1 MSLTGRLRDVLR
13 RDEPAVD
20 ADTLIARIDA
30 LGRFT
35 GAAASHLP
43 AETLRPAETVITRA
57 GDRLALSRDHT
68 VVALAGATGSG
79 KSSLFNA
86 LAGMELSTV
95 GFRRPTTGV
104 AHACVWQEKG
114 TGDLLDWLDV
124 PKPQRFVR
132 ESALD
137 AEDQATLRGLVLL
150 DLPDF
155 DSIEAAHRAEVDRL
169 LRLVD
174 LVIWVTD
181 PQKYADQV
189 IHEQYL
195 QMFHRQAPNMVVVLN
210 QADRLSD
217 PDVARCLTDLRGLLG
232 ADGLGR
238 VPLLATSATGP
249 GPGIGE
255 LRGTLERAVAER
267 MAALRRLSAD
277 VDEAVDDLTPLVGPM
292 VGADALDRAVTRDLS
307 ESLAVSAGVP
317 AVTEATARA
326 YRFRAGKSMGW
337 PLTRWVRH
345 LKVDPLARLRLG
357 RANAAAASASS
368 LPGPTTA
375 ERSTATLAIR
385 AVGERSGHGLPG
397 PWAAAITAAARSRSA
412 DLGDAL
418 DRAIVGTDLGVDRK
432 PFWWRVVN
440 ALQWLV
446 TVAALAGA
454 VWLLAR
460 VGLIALGLPT
470 YDVLHV
476 GRVPLATL
484 VLAGGVLAGIL
495 LALLVKPLIALGAR
509 RARSRAARRLR
520 TQIEDVATAYVIEPV
535 RVVLH
540 DYAEARSAL
549 VDAAR

>member
-1 MSLTGRLRDVLR
+1 MSLTGRVREALR
-13 RDEPAVD
+13 RGEPPVD
-20 ADTLIARIDA
+20 ADALIARINA
-30 LGRFT
+30 VERFT
-35 GAAASHLP
+35 AAARPHLP
-43 AETLRPAETVITRA
+43 ADTLQPAQAVVARA
-57 GDRLALSRDHT
+57 GDRLRLSRDHT

-86 LAGMELSTV
+86 LAGMGLSTV

-104 AHACVWQEKG
+104 AHACVWQEAG
-114 TGDLLDWLDV
+114 TGDLLDWLDI
-124 PKPQRFVR
+124 PPPQRFVR

-137 AEDQATLRGLVLL
+137 ADDQATLRGLVLL

-155 DSIEAAHRAEVDRL
+155 DSIEVAHRAEVDRL

-174 LVIWVTD
+174 LVVWVTD

-217 PDVARCLTDLRGLLG
+217 ADVTRCLTDLRGLLS
-232 ADGLGR
+232 ADGLGG
-238 VPLLATSATGP
+238 VPMLATSATGHR
-249 GPGIGE
+249 PGIDD
-255 LRGTLERAVAER
+255 LRVTLVDAVAER
-267 MAALRRLSAD
+267 AAALRRLSAD
-277 VDEAVDDLTPLVGPM
+277 VDETVENLTPLVGPA
-292 VGADALDRAVTRDLS
+292 VNADALDGAVTRHLS
-307 ESLAVSAGVP
+307 DALAVSAGAP

-357 RANAAAASASS
+357 RANISAASASS
-368 LPGPTTA
+368 VPGPTAA
-375 ERSTATLAIR
+375 ERSTATLAVRSI
-385 AVGERSGHGLPG
+385 GEHAGQGLPT
-397 PWAAAITAAARSRSA
+397 PWAAAILAAARSRSI

-418 DRAIVGTDLGVDRK
+418 DRAVVGTDLGVDRK

-440 ALQWLV
+440 VLQWLV

-476 GRVPLATL
+476 GRVPLATV
-484 VLAGGVLAGIL
+484 VLAGGVVAGIL

-509 RARSRAARRLR
+509 RARARAARRLR
-520 TQIEDVATAYVIEPV
+520 TQIADVSTAYVIEPV
-535 RVVLH
+535 RAVLH
-540 DYAEARSAL
+540 DYADARTAL
-549 VDAAR
+549 ADAAR

>member
-13 RDEPAVD
+13 RGEPAID
-20 ADTLIARIDA
+20 ADELIARVNA

-35 GAAASHLP
+35 AAAGPHLP
-43 AETLRPAETVITRA
+43 ADTLRPAQAVIARA
-57 GDRLALSRDHT
+57 GDRLQLSRDHT

-86 LAGMELSTV
+86 LAGMDLSTV

-104 AHACVWQEKG
+104 AHACVWQEAG
-114 TGDLLDWLDV
+114 TTDLLDWLDI
-124 PKPQRFVR
+124 PPPQRFVR

-137 AEDQATLRGLVLL
+137 ADDQATLRGLVLL

-155 DSIEAAHRAEVDRL
+155 DSIESAHRAEVDRL
-169 LRLVD
+169 LLLVD
-174 LVIWVTD
+174 LVVWVTD

-217 PDVARCLTDLRGLLG
+217 ADVTRCLTDLRGLLH
-232 ADGLGR
+232 ADGLGG
-238 VPLLATSATGP
+238 VPTLATSTTAPHP
-249 GPGIGE
+249 GVGV
-255 LRGTLERAVAER
+255 LRSTLENAVAER
-267 MAALRRLSAD
+267 VAALRRLSAD
-277 VDEAVDDLTPLVGPM
+277 VDETVDDLTPLVGPA
-292 VGADALDRAVTRDLS
+292 VDADALDGRVTRHLS
-307 ESLAVSAGVP
+307 DALAVSAGAP

-357 RANAAAASASS
+357 RANASAASASS
-368 LPGPTTA
+368 VPGPTTA
-375 ERSTATLAIR
+375 ERSTATLAVR
-385 AVGERSGHGLPG
+385 SVGEHAGQGLPA
-397 PWAAAITAAARSRSA
+397 PWAAAMLAAARSRTV

-440 ALQWLV
+440 VLQWLV

-476 GRVPLATL
+476 GSVPLATV

-520 TQIEDVATAYVIEPV
+520 TRITDVSTAYVIDPV
-535 RVVLH
+535 RLVLR
-540 DYAEARSAL
+540 DYSEARAAL

>member
-1 MSLTGRLRDVLR
+1 LR
-13 RDEPAVD
+13 RGEPGVD
-20 ADTLIARIDA
+20 ADELIARINA

-35 GAAASHLP
+35 AAAGSHLP
-43 AETLRPAETVITRA
+43 ADTLRPARAVIARA
-57 GDRLALSRDHT
+57 GDRLQLSRDHT

-79 KSSLFNA
+79 KSSLFNS

-95 GFRRPTTGV
+95 GFRRPTTGA
-104 AHACVWQEKG
+104 AHACVWQEAG
-114 TGDLLDWLDV
+114 TTDLLDWLDI
-124 PKPQRFVR
+124 PPPQRFVR
-132 ESALD
+132 ESPLD
-137 AEDQATLRGLVLL
+137 ADDQATLRGLVLL

-155 DSIEAAHRAEVDRL
+155 DSIESAHRVEVDRL
-169 LRLVD
+169 LLLVD
-174 LVIWVTD
+174 LVVWVTD

-195 QMFHRQAPNMVVVLN
+195 RMFHRQAPNMVVVLN

-217 PDVARCLTDLRGLLG
+217 ADVTRCLTDLRGLLH
-232 ADGLGR
+232 ADGLGGI
-238 VPLLATSATGP
+238 PMLPTSATAPHP
-249 GPGIGE
+249 GVGE
-255 LRGTLERAVAER
+255 LRRTLENAVAER
-267 MAALRRLSAD
+267 VAALRRLSAD
-277 VDEAVDDLTPLVGPM
+277 VDETVDRLTPLVGPA
-292 VGADALDRAVTRDLS
+292 VDADALDGRVTRNLS
-307 ESLAVSAGVP
+307 DALAVSAGAP

-357 RANAAAASASS
+357 RANVSAASASS
-368 LPGPTTA
+368 VPGPTA
-375 ERSTATLAIR
+375 AQRSTATLAVR
-385 AVGERSGHGLPG
+385 SVGEHAGQGLPV
-397 PWAAAITAAARSRSA
+397 PWTAAMLVAARSRTI

-418 DRAIVGTDLGVDRK
+418 DRAVVGTDLGVDRK

-440 ALQWLV
+440 VLQWLV

-454 VWLLAR
+454 IWLLAR

-509 RARSRAARRLR
+509 RARSRAERRLR
-520 TQIEDVATAYVIEPV
+520 TQITDVSTAYVIDPV
-535 RVVLH
+535 RLVLR
-540 DYAEARSAL
+540 DYSEARAAL
-549 VDAAR
+549 LEAAR